1 MVFPFL
7 QTLHRRAIMIMAIEN
22 HGKADAASLT
32 HEDFQTFVGVD
43 LHKTT
48 VTLTGVDSMGEFV
61 ARLTTSTKA
70 GDKIQDWLDK
80 LPRPIHLAVESV
92 GFVEWFIDRFTF
104 CVDQIDIADA
114 TALAY
119 LRGKRRKNDKN
130 DSIDCARR
138 LARGECPLGYI
149 APREIMRLRKMGRHW
164 RRLSHTV
171 SRAKNGMRGIL
182 NAANFDGPSKIT
194 ASSGQ
199 TWLLTHGHELMDVQA
214 QAFADLL
221 DIVCVIERQ
230 QNQLKRQI
238 IKICEDDRFR
248 PSINLLKSI
257 PGIDDIFSC
266 VIFAEIGNFER
277 FPNADALEF
286 WAGMTPDNKESAG
299 RTQSG
304 SITKAGSAT
313 LRWAICCAAM
323 NMCKNDQRQKS
334 RKNRLQKRVG
344 VKAKVNVAMGRK
356 LLRIIF
362 AMMRDGVMFEKRP
375 IIKRKKS
382 YSAEKN
388 NNRHAMSK

>member
-1 MVFPFL
+1 
-7 QTLHRRAIMIMAIEN
+7 MIMAIEN
-22 HGKADAASLT
+22 HGKGQAASLT

-48 VTLTGVDSMGEFV
+48 VTLTAVDSSSEFV

-70 GDKIQDWLDK
+70 GDKIQDWLDR

-92 GFVEWFIDRFTF
+92 GFVEWFIDRFTSS
-104 CVDQIDIADA
+104 VDQIDIADA
-114 TALAY
+114 TELAM

-149 APREIMRLRKMGRHW
+149 APQEIMRLRKMGRHW
-164 RRLSHTV
+164 RRLSHTI

-182 NAANFDGPSKIT
+182 NAANSSGPSKIT
-194 ASSGQ
+194 ASSAQ
-199 TWLLTHGHELMDVQA
+199 TWLLNHGHELLDVQA
-214 QAFADLL
+214 QAFADML
-221 DIVCVIERQ
+221 DIVGVIERQ

-238 IKICEDDRFR
+238 IKICDDDRIR
-248 PSINLLKSI
+248 PSIELLKSI

-266 VIFAEIGNFER
+266 VIFGEIGNFER
-277 FPNADALEF
+277 FPNSDALEF

-299 RTQSG
+299 RTQPG

-313 LRWAICCAAM
+313 LRWALCCAAM
-323 NMCKNDQRQKS
+323 NMCKNDKRQKTS
-334 RKNRLQKRVG
+334 KNRLKKRIG

-362 AMMRDGVMFEKRP
+362 AMMRDGTIFDKRP
-375 IIKRKKS
+375 VVRNKKS
-382 YSAEKN
+382 YSKGKN
-388 NNRHAMSK
+388 DGRHAMSK